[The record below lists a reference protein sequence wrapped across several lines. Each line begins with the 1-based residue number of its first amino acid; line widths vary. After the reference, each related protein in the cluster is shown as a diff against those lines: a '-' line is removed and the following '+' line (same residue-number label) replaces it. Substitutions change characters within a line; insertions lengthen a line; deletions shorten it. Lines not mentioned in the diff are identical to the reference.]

1 MFYAVTAVDRFGN
14 ESQPRQSHASGS
26 TGASSIDALLQ
37 HPSMLRCDGRRL
49 LLPEKPASLDADML
63 SIETLQG
70 KPLATRAYSGQYIDV
85 SSIPEG
91 MYQLRSLNKKGV
103 THRLGFFVVRRR

>member
-1 MFYAVTAVDRFGN
+1 
-14 ESQPRQSHASGS
+14 
-26 TGASSIDALLQ
+26 
-37 HPSMLRCDGRRL
+37 
-49 LLPEKPASLDADML
+49 ML

-91 MYQLRSLNKKGV
+91 MYQLRSLNKKGI